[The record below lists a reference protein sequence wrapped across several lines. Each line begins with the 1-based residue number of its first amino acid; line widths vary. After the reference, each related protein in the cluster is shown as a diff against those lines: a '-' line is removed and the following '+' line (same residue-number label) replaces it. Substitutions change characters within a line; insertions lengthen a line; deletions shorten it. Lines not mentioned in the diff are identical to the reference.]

1 MRDWS
6 SLAPDLIRHV
16 GDLLLATN
24 DVDGYMDMRAVCNGW
39 RSAVADPRAHSSAA
53 DLGFCPRQWFMLDN
67 DDNNA
72 EGRLFVNVSGSRCFV
87 ATLSSAPPTASS
99 SSRTCAPLAP
109 IASSTP

>member
-39 RSAVADPRAHSSAA
+39 RSAVADPRAHGSAA
-53 DLGFCPRQWFMLDN
+53 DLRFCPRQWVMLDN
-67 DDNNA
+67 NDNNA
-72 EGRLFVNVSGSRCFV
+72 
-87 ATLSSAPPTASS
+87 
-99 SSRTCAPLAP
+99 
-109 IASSTP
+109 